1 MYQVNDVVCYQNYGL
16 CRIKE
21 IKKISVMNQKPRPYY
36 LMEKVYDQCDST
48 LIKIPVDTANFMRP
62 VLTHD
67 EAIALIKRLP
77 DVEVEWYKD
86 VRDREQYY
94 KQQIA
99 TWDIDEWAKVI
110 KSIFEFKRLN
120 SAQDKPRPVPQL
132 EIKYFEKAENLFN
145 QELAYALNIEMDQ
158 VSDHINHILDK

>member
-67 EAIALIKRLP
+67 EAIANIREAIALCAEVRAEEGLP
-77 DVEVEWYKD
+77 VSIETIHVDVAV
-86 VRDREQYY
+86 
-94 KQQIA
+94 
-99 TWDIDEWAKVI
+99 
-110 KSIFEFKRLN
+110 
-120 SAQDKPRPVPQL
+120 
-132 EIKYFEKAENLFN
+132 
-145 QELAYALNIEMDQ
+145 
-158 VSDHINHILDK
+158 

>member
-77 DVEVEWYKD
+77 DVEVELYKD

-94 KQQIA
+94 NQQIA

-110 KSIFEFKRLN
+110 KSIFEFKRLK
-120 SAQDKPRPVPQL
+120 SEQDKTRPINQL

-145 QELAYALNIEMDQ
+145 QELAYALNIEMNQ
-158 VSDHINHILDK
+158 VSDHINHILDQ